1 MELWLYSSDKLVEMP
16 SALIELLVVISGD
29 ANLSFLFLVHLKK
42 YLLIFYL
49 GTVVGNLN
57 TPEKMELLKI
67 RLALVVQKLNNSTLK
82 SKH

>member
-16 SALIELLVVISGD
+16 SALIEFLVVIGGD
-29 ANLSFLFLVHLKK
+29 ANFSFLLFLVHLKK

-67 RLALVVQKLNNSTLK
+67 RLALVVQSLTIVL
-82 SKH
+82 